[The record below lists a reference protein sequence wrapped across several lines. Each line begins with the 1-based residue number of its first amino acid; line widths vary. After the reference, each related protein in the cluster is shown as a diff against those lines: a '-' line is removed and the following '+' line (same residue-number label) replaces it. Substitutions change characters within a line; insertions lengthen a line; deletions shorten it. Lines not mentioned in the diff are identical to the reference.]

1 MGNTNIWYFL
11 SLTFAK
17 PSSGLDYDSKDVI
30 SNAILEEV
38 VPTCFQAFFES
49 LCTNNSVYKD
59 SASEPDFHK
68 IIVFPP
74 HSFSNY
80 VIFYYVISFCYVY
93 TEQEYFTSSFFSKFL
108 EEYEYLTG

>member
-1 MGNTNIWYFL
+1 MVLFIFGIG
-11 SLTFAK
+11 K
-17 PSSGLDYDSKDVI
+17 PSSGLDYDSEDVI

-38 VPTCFQAFFES
+38 VPTCFQAFFKS
-49 LCTNNSVYKD
+49 LCTNNWFYKD

-93 TEQEYFTSSFFSKFL
+93 TEQGYFTSSFFSKFL